1 MIAFENIL
9 VFKSYLAFKAKY
21 LSSTVYQT
29 MKIIKKTTLIFSL
42 ISLISLISLNNTV
55 FAEASNTSAPIIAE
69 TIKLIEDAL
78 VQVNKSDF
86 SAAQLILKSARF
98 TSAKISGDESALKE
112 ANNSVIQGQIYAK
125 SGDIQK
131 SADELE
137 KALKLYKTL

>member
-29 MKIIKKTTLIFSL
+29 MKIIKKTTLIF
-42 ISLISLISLNNTV
+42 SLISLISLNNTV